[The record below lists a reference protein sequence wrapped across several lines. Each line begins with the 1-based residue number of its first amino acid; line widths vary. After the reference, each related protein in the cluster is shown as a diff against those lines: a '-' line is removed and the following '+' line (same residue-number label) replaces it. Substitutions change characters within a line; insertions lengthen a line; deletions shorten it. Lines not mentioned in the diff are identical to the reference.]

1 MKKLNEHIH
10 LRVTPGFTKQWK
22 KAASRYG
29 APSTV
34 HRELLVAFVEGR
46 VKITGDPNKP
56 KLEDL
61 K

>member
-1 MKKLNEHIH
+1 MKNLNEHIH
-10 LRVTPGFTKQWK
+10 LRVSPGFTKQWK

-29 APSTV
+29 TPSTV
-34 HRELLVAFVEGR
+34 HRDLLTAFVEGR
-46 VKITGDPNKP
+46 VKITADPTKP